1 MLLAAYPL
9 LKTAHMALVGAS
21 VLLFVLRGL
30 ATLANARWPMNP
42 GVRWTSVAIDT
53 ALLLAGVS
61 LWGLL
66 GMPLTGQAWLGVKL
80 LLLPL
85 YVVLGSFALKR
96 ARGRAAR
103 AVFFALALLTVGF
116 MVAVAVAHHPLG
128 PWAP

>member
-9 LKTAHMALVGAS
+9 LKSAHMALVGAS
-21 VLLFVLRGL
+21 VLLFVLRGV
-30 ATLANARWPMNP
+30 ATLADARWPMNP

-61 LWGLL
+61 LWWLL
-66 GMPLTGQAWLGVKL
+66 GTPLTGQAWLGVKL
-80 LLLPL
+80 LLLPV

-103 AVFFALALLTVGF
+103 AVFFGLALATVGT
-116 MVAVAVAHHPLG
+116 MVAVAIAHHPLG
-128 PWAP
+128 PWAH